1 MTSRPARTHAQK
13 PQGFGRALEQARVAA
28 GISLDE
34 ASTATRISTRY
45 LLALEQEE
53 IDELPPPIYA
63 RGFLRTYAGYVG
75 LDPAELTS
83 LYPVPYIE
91 PALQPVNAPAP
102 ISAPKSLT
110 YIVAGGLALIVFL
123 LGVLLLTSGD
133 GGSTPAVTNED
144 GGAGILG
151 APAAEGAAAPATQD
165 NAAPEIPAS
174 GVIDNYVGQ
183 HIDVV
188 RPLLASIGVNFAEVS
203 VSDAQ
208 PAGTVIGQDLEPG
221 TTVDDETPLT
231 LTVSLGPIR

>member
-53 IDELPPPIYA
+53 THELPPPIYA
-63 RGFLRTYAGYVG
+63 RGFLRTYAGYLG

-91 PALQPVNAPAP
+91 PALQPVNSPAP
-102 ISAPKSLT
+102 MAPPKSLT
-110 YIVAGGLALIVFL
+110 YIVAGGIGLIVFL

-133 GGSTPAVTNED
+133 GGSSATPTD
-144 GGAGILG
+144 DQGAGILG
-151 APAAEGAAAPATQD
+151 AGADGAAAPATQD
-165 NAAPEIPAS
+165 NAAPEIPAA

-188 RPLLASIGVNFAEVS
+188 RPLLAGIGVTFAEVG
-203 VSDAQ
+203 VPDAQ
-208 PAGTVIGQDLEPG
+208 AAGTVIGQDLEPG
-221 TTVDDETPLT
+221 TAVDEETAITLT
-231 LTVSLGPIR
+231 LSTGPAPQ